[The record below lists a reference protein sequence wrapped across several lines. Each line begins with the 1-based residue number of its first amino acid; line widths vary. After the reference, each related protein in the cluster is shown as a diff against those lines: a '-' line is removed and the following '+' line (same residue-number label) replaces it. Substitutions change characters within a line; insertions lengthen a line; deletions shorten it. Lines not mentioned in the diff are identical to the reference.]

1 MASILIVEKLGNIK
15 ATSLKSPNDEELYKK
30 AGLKTNTDFRNHAI
44 WEVEHNDKT
53 YLIYLY
59 GKTTGKANQ
68 ENKYEFPPPVDKK
81 LFFGNCILVNKDE
94 NNKYQ
99 NLTVKEWEEIYEIL
113 YGGFEDLDDDEEVKD
128 EEDEDDDDDEDEDD
142 EIIDKSKITKQGYL
156 KDDFLVDD
164 EDDEDYDDDDDED
177 DDIDDSDADDNE
189 KPVIIKNKKTKTAI
203 KPKKKVEKKTET
215 KNIEE
220 KIENEE
226 MFLDCTSE
234 LSEDSYL

>member
-15 ATSLKSPNDEELYKK
+15 ATSLKLQNDEELYKK
-30 AGLKTNTDFRNHAI
+30 AGLKTNTDFKNHAI
-44 WEVEHNDKT
+44 WEVEYDDKK

-94 NNKYQ
+94 NNKYK
-99 NLTVKEWEEIYEIL
+99 NLSVKEWEAIYEIL
-113 YGGFEDLDDDEEVKD
+113 YGGFEDLDDEE
-128 EEDEDDDDDEDEDD
+128 EANDEDD
-142 EIIDKSKITKQGYL
+142 EDDEEEIVDKSKITKQGYL

-164 EDDEDYDDDDDED
+164 DDDDDYEEEDDEDDNEDSDDADDDDE
-177 DDIDDSDADDNE
+177 
-189 KPVIIKNKKTKTAI
+189 KPFIVKNKKTKPVVL
-203 KPKKKVEKKTET
+203 PKKKADKKREVKNTDDIYVENITE
-215 KNIEE
+215 NDEL
-220 KIENEE
+220 
-226 MFLDCTSE
+226 FLDCTSE